1 MTLDCKEDL
10 IFCVLNGVELEEYLL
25 ALYACD
31 GNYYIDLGKDIKLPF
46 KSSKKHHDVIWLV
59 G

>member
-46 KSSKKHHDVIWLV
+46 KSSKKTS
-59 G
+59 